1 MASACHLADPTCNQA
16 GEWGDGV
23 EVDAVE
29 VDAVEVDGVEVDAVK
44 VKDSRRLILALSVS
58 TTLGNWIN

>member
-23 EVDAVE
+23 EVDAVK
-29 VDAVEVDGVEVDAVK
+29 VDAVK
-44 VKDSRRLILALSVS
+44 VKDSRRLILALSAS